1 MGKRSARNRT
11 NPPSSGSSATA
22 TDDVPVVGAREPCP
36 CGSGRRYK
44 ACHGR
49 AAAHADTLLVDRP
62 FRGLP
67 SEPDW
72 VALREIVPAATAPL
86 ALLGEHADR
95 DVLLATVLPLAFPA
109 LVRQDG
115 RILLGL
121 QTQGGSGDPSRDL
134 AAALEEALT
143 AEPGG
148 PVLSVGLP
156 GAGPRLQDMLADD
169 GDLDIT
175 VHRGFDFWM
184 AEDSELDDNA
194 QESMDR
200 ANAAAVPTERLTS
213 VEAAYW
219 AHVGDRTHLRW
230 VLPEDEDPA
239 LDALARL
246 HAADSLGVGE
256 GTRYI
261 GAFRAHGLLVP
272 VWDLPTGTEAAALE
286 EPAVRLRS
294 RLAEALADDA
304 PLTAEQRRARAG
316 LIGRQLTLR

>member
-1 MGKRSARNRT
+1 
-11 NPPSSGSSATA
+11 
-22 TDDVPVVGAREPCP
+22 
-36 CGSGRRYK
+36 
-44 ACHGR
+44 
-49 AAAHADTLLVDRP
+49 
-62 FRGLP
+62 
-67 SEPDW
+67 
-72 VALREIVPAATAPL
+72 
-86 ALLGEHADR
+86 
-95 DVLLATVLPLAFPA
+95 
-109 LVRQDG
+109 
-115 RILLGL
+115 
-121 QTQGGSGDPSRDL
+121 
-134 AAALEEALT
+134 
-143 AEPGG
+143 
-148 PVLSVGLP
+148 
-156 GAGPRLQDMLADD
+156 MLADG

-294 RLAEALADDA
+294 RLDEALADDA